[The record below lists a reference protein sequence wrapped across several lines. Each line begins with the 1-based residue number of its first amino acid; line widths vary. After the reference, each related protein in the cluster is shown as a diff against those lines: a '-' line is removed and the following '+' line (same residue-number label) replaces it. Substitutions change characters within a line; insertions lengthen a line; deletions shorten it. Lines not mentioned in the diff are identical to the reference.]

1 MKQRVGD
8 QIHRLPDGRA
18 LAYAE
23 YGDAHGTP
31 VLLVH
36 GNPGSRLFWGLHPD
50 SPFRSGLRLIAPDR
64 PGVGL
69 SDFGPGRT
77 VADWPDDV
85 VSLADALGIQKFV
98 VFGPSGGG
106 PYALACAWKIPHR
119 LTAVGLFAPMG
130 PYLPETVEGLVP
142 SLAKLYRV
150 APRFPRLVRVP
161 DGAGGHGSHT
171 APCPLLEDGFSRV
184 LGRRP
189 RCAPATRSRGVDDPG
204 PPGVLSAVGSRARLR
219 RDDSSDLAHLAL
231 GDSHTRASVAGGTG
245 HLRAS
250 VEQPLSGSADSGL
263 PRDVHP

>member
-1 MKQRVGD
+1 MTDEARV
-8 QIHRLPDGRA
+8 HRLPDGRKQ
-18 LAYAE
+18 AYAE
-23 YGDAHGTP
+23 YGNAQGTP

-69 SDFGPGRT
+69 SDLGPGRT

-85 VSLADALGIQKFV
+85 VSLADALGIQKLV

-142 SLAKLYRV
+142 SLAKLYRL
-150 APRFPRLVRVP
+150 APRFPRLIRVQM
-161 DGAGGHGSHT
+161 A
-171 APCPLLEDGFSRV
+171 LLAMV
-184 LGRRP
+184 
-189 RCAPATRSRGVDDPG
+189 ATRLPALYWKMVSHEFSAADHAVHRRLGITEWMTPDRREFF
-204 PPGVLSAVGSRARLR
+204 SAVGSRARLR
-219 RDDSSDLAHLAL
+219 RDDSSDVTHPAL
-231 GDSHTRASVAGGTG
+231 GDPHTRASVAEGTG
-245 HLRAS
+245 YLRAS
-250 VEQPLSGSADSGL
+250 VEQPLSGTADSGL
-263 PRDVHP
+263 PRDVYP